1 MTFISSPSEVMT
13 HTSGPGIHFP
23 KGITLIQLFQ
33 MFPDHATAAASFE
46 QHPWGQAGK
55 PTHCPICGSTDRIR
69 KVALRKPLPYG
80 CASCRHFS
88 VRVGTVMHRSPIPLR
103 KWAIPILGPPP

>member
-69 KVALRKPLPYG
+69 KVARANLSLMDVLPVVILV
-80 CASCRHFS
+80 FVL
-88 VRVGTVMHRSPIPLR
+88 VR
-103 KWAIPILGPPP
+103 